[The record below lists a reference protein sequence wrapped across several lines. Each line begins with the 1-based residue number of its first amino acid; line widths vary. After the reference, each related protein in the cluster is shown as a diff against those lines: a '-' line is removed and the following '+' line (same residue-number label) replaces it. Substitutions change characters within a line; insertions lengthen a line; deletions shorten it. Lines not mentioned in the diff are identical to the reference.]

1 MIIKE
6 NTPKV
11 RVKNKKKLAS
21 LFLFTAPALIF
32 YTIFLVIPMIGGIV
46 YSFTDWNGLNLNL
59 SFVGLSNFVEA
70 LKEDKDFVN
79 SIWFTFKYSIIIII
93 IENLGALFLAVII
106 ESKNKGKGFFR
117 TIFFMPNMI
126 SMIIGSFIW
135 TFIFTKVLVQIAAQT
150 PFKFLDQSWIGDP
163 NFSFFSIIIVSVWAG
178 TGYLMLIYLAALQGV
193 PPELKEAALIDGATK
208 VQNFFKVTLPM
219 IMHAITICV
228 FLTLNTG
235 FKVFD
240 TVYALTGGGPGKMT
254 QVMTLNI
261 YQEAFSSNFRFGYA
275 CAKSMIM
282 FLIILIITL
291 VQLGVMKKKEVE
303 A

>member
-1 MIIKE
+1 MKE
-6 NTPKV
+6 NIPKV
-11 RVKNKKKLAS
+11 KVRNKKKLVS
-21 LFLFTAPALIF
+21 LFLFTTPALIF
-32 YTIFLVIPMIGGIV
+32 YIIFLVIPMIGGVI

-59 SFVGLSNFVEA
+59 SFVGLNNFVEA
-70 LKEDKDFVN
+70 LREDKDFVN

-106 ESKNKGKGFFR
+106 ESKNRSKGFFR

-193 PPELKEAALIDGATK
+193 PSELKEAALIDGATK
-208 VQNFFKVTLPM
+208 AQSFFRVTLPM
-219 IMHAITICV
+219 IMHAITICI

-275 CAKSMIM
+275 CAKAMIM
-282 FLIILIITL
+282 FLIILMITL